1 MPKPSKRITAIVPSG
16 KDGWEVHFA
25 AWTRK
30 QAGEDIIVLSVGDH
44 DFDTPSETIEAC
56 VAAVRES
63 NHHYTPL
70 PGLPRL
76 RKAMAAASTACS
88 GILTEPDEVIATAG
102 GQGALYAAVQG
113 VLDPGDHAI
122 VVAPY
127 YATYPNTFSAAGASF
142 TVVETPA
149 EDGFQPRADMIRA
162 ALKPNTRAILIN
174 TPNNPTGAVYS
185 RERLEELAGICKE
198 HDLWLLSD
206 EVYWTLGGGEH
217 ISPRSLPGMAERTLV
232 INSMSKSHGM
242 TGWRMG
248 WLTGPKAMIAL
259 MIDLNL
265 VTTYGLPAFISI
277 ACAEALEN
285 HYGVKDI
292 AERYAA
298 RRKIFLD
305 AIRGANEVT
314 VRGSE
319 GGMYVM
325 LDISAVEP
333 DDEKFA
339 WALLDKEKVG
349 VMPGSSFGEAAA
361 GHIRISL
368 CQPEPILK
376 EAALRVRRF
385 ASNYRREAA

>member
-56 VAAVRES
+56 VTAVRES

-113 VLDPGDHAI
+113 VLDPGEHAI

-149 EDGFQPRADMIRA
+149 EDGFQPRADMIRS

-185 RERLEELAGICKE
+185 RERLEELAEICKE

-298 RRKIFLD
+298 RRTMFLD
-305 AIRGANEVT
+305 AIRGANELT